1 MLRSELGF
9 RGVVISDS
17 LAAKQVQAWSPA
29 ARALDFVN
37 AGGDMIL
44 MTDPLQIPAMVNA
57 VLARANT
64 NSTFRAKVNAAALKV
79 LLAKQRMRLILPPVG

>member
-1 MLRSELGF
+1 
-9 RGVVISDS
+9 
-17 LAAKQVQAWSPA
+17 
-29 ARALDFVN
+29 
-37 AGGDMIL
+37 MIL

-79 LLAKQRMRLILPPVG
+79 LLAKQRMRLIPPPAG